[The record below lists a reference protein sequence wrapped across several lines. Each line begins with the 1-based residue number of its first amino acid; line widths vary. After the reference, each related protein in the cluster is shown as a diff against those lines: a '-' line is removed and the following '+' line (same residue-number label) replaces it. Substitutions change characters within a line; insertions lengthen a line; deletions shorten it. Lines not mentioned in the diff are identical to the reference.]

1 MGECSGDS
9 CPTCST
15 YLKLDNVAS
24 AGANMNNA
32 DAMSAIHGASVAKM
46 RKAKHGT
53 KRKGPPSKK
62 DGSLNSKKAQMHNQV
77 SSKKVHLRSPL
88 TQAKRA
94 SQAYLEPLSS
104 VVSNAKSAFDNQAE
118 KIAGKGKSASHIGT
132 ADDVAE
138 WVTLLDRTRFFGNK
152 VASLQ

>member
-1 MGECSGDS
+1 MGECSGES

-62 DGSLNSKKAQMHNQV
+62 DGSLNSTKAQMHN
-77 SSKKVHLRSPL
+77 KDAHLSSPL